1 MSKQPKLW
9 PKIPGIAR
17 TTVIPLQPCPA
28 CFKVMDAASHPEK
41 AVSPKAGDLTMC
53 LYCQTVLQFDAK
65 LRVSIASKDE
75 IANTP
80 ADELRRL
87 RRYQAAAAAAQL
99 AFSSVRRN

>member
-28 CFKVMDAASHPEK
+28 CFKHMDAASHPEK
-41 AVSPKAGDLTMC
+41 EVSPKPGDLTMC
-53 LYCQTVLQFDAK
+53 LHCQTVLQFDRK
-65 LRVSIASKDE
+65 LRVTIASKQAIE
-75 IANTP
+75 STP
-80 ADELRRL
+80 PDELRRL